1 MAAHRRVDGLVTCG
15 LNTCT
20 AGSAPGPTLGN
31 EYGRT
36 IIPLPLRYLI
46 VLNIAISVK
55 YQMVSIS
62 QFARYMFNSECSE
75 TDKSISGAWKFA
87 IKMVGCV
94 PTSRS
99 PDDSALP

>member
-1 MAAHRRVDGLVTCG
+1 
-15 LNTCT
+15 
-20 AGSAPGPTLGN
+20 
-31 EYGRT
+31 
-36 IIPLPLRYLI
+36 
-46 VLNIAISVK
+46 
-55 YQMVSIS
+55 MVSIS